1 MHSVSMTTWGWV
13 PRSSKVEMIIC
24 AQSLFKGR
32 FDRLSAHDQSQ
43 DEICALSLWKRR
55 FDRLSAHDRL
65 RR

>member
-1 MHSVSMTTWGWV
+1 
-13 PRSSKVEMIIC
+13 MIIC
-24 AQSLFKGR
+24 ALSLFKGR

-55 FDRLSAHDRL
+55 FDGLSAHDHL